1 LKAAIEMAEIMNK
14 PVVEDWK
21 AEYADYWKCF
31 EIARNRDKLTDEF
44 GNTYVPVVLK
54 GEEQQMPQRG
64 AWAFMQSIY
73 PGRIFDKD
81 DELMLGTVAMLDSH
95 QKQGLIQGTGWL
107 PNGVWNYAASFYG
120 HVHLWLGHGKKTAA
134 TFYAFANHASELL
147 CWREE
152 QNIVGDKFE
161 MCGDMPHNWASA
173 EFIRMAR
180 HMVMLERGNE
190 LHLFEGLPVAWT
202 KPGDKTVLKD
212 IPTTFGKAGIELEMS
227 KDGKFANVRI
237 AVPDRENLE
246 KVVLHLEQFDRK
258 VKSVTKGFS
267 NIKDK
272 TVKISPAKKIV
283 LKIEFEY
290 TLKGSTPINR
300 DRE

>member
-1 LKAAIEMAEIMNK
+1 
-14 PVVEDWK
+14 
-21 AEYADYWKCF
+21 
-31 EIARNRDKLTDEF
+31 
-44 GNTYVPVVLK
+44 
-54 GEEQQMPQRG
+54 
-64 AWAFMQSIY
+64 
-73 PGRIFDKD
+73 
-81 DELMLGTVAMLDSH
+81 
-95 QKQGLIQGTGWL
+95 
-107 PNGVWNYAASFYG
+107 
-120 HVHLWLGHGKKTAA
+120 
-134 TFYAFANHASELL
+134 
-147 CWREE
+147 
-152 QNIVGDKFE
+152 
-161 MCGDMPHNWASA
+161 MPHNWASA